1 MRKARLRPR
10 RRGASDPN
18 PRWAGGRLTS
28 TGAWD
33 TPAPLPTDESSSL
46 QLAQHFLRGR
56 GVGIERLPTPRHQS
70 PPGQRRHGPRVL
82 PGEQV
87 EERLRPDDETEIAA
101 RAERLERVS
110 TV

>member
-33 TPAPLPTDESSSL
+33 TPAPLPTDELLEL

-56 GVGIERLPTPRHQS
+56 GVGIERLPTPRHQY
-70 PPGQRRHGPRVL
+70 RRASAATARGSF
-82 PGEQV
+82 QV
-87 EERLRPDDETEIAA
+87 SKSRN
-101 RAERLERVS
+101 VS
-110 TV
+110 DPMTRRDRRES